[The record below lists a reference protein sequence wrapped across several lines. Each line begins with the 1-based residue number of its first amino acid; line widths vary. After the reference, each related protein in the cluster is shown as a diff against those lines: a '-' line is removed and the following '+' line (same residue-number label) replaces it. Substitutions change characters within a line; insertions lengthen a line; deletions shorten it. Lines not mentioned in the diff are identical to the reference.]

1 MVEDEDVIDS
11 KFYNIFLGADFTGEV
26 TFEDPQVSWYS
37 AWECSYDIPSVAVS
51 VWGFSQATVCAASR
65 VLIA

>member
-1 MVEDEDVIDS
+1 MEDKDVIDCY
-11 KFYNIFLGADFTGEV
+11 FYNIFLGADFTGEV

-37 AWECSYDIPSVAVS
+37 AWECSYDIPSVV
-51 VWGFSQATVCAASR
+51 VNVGGFSQATVCAVSR